1 MKNLPEELI
10 YGLGFLG
17 VLLLQYLV
25 KRFGPQ
31 QPLPP
36 ETLAPEVTE
45 QPQDIGASCEL
56 PAVPDVQF
64 GQAFVPSATGVA
76 ARRRFSRQS
85 LMRDRRGVQDAIV
98 IATIL
103 GPCRYHAPHGFD

>member
-25 KRFGPQ
+25 KRFGPE
-31 QPLPP
+31 QPFPP

-45 QPQDIGASCEL
+45 QPQDTGASCEL
-56 PAVPDVQF
+56 PAVPDVRF
-64 GQAFVPSATGVA
+64 GQAFVPRASGAP
-76 ARRRFSRQS
+76 ARRR
-85 LMRDRRGVQDAIV
+85 
-98 IATIL
+98 
-103 GPCRYHAPHGFD
+103 

>member
-25 KRFGPQ
+25 KRCGPQ
-31 QPLPP
+31 QPFPP

-45 QPQDIGASCEL
+45 QPQDNGASSEL
-56 PAVPDVQF
+56 PAVPDVRF
-64 GQAFVPSATGVA
+64 GQAFVRRASGAP

-98 IATIL
+98 LATIL
-103 GPCRYHAPHGFD
+103 GPCRYHAPHEFD